1 MIVALFQSTS
11 HIDVSSSSFKA
22 DPFPFY
28 ARLRAEEPIY
38 RTTLRGG
45 VSAVLITRYDDV
57 LAVLKDDERFIK
69 DRHSLSGRKREGWMP
84 AFARAFER
92 NMLDVD
98 APDHTRLRALVH
110 KAFTPRL
117 MEQLRGRAQQ
127 ITDNLLDA
135 AERKGSFD
143 LVEDFALPLPIVI
156 ISDMLGVDEKD
167 RGKFAG
173 WSKQLVSVSSR
184 NEGMRILP
192 SIMAFA
198 GYIKKLIRK
207 RQQDPRDDLLTAMI
221 DAREAGDKLSEEEM
235 MGMILLLLVAGH
247 ETTANL
253 IANGTLELLQQRD
266 QWHMMRQ
273 QPQTMRTAIEELL
286 RYTGPVEKATE
297 RYAKEDT
304 EYHGVP
310 IARGE
315 TVLAVLAS
323 ANRDEAQFPN
333 AATLDVTRDPNR
345 HLAFGMGIH
354 YCLGAPLARM
364 ESQIAFTS
372 LIERMPNLR
381 LTTAPDQ
388 LRWRRS
394 LFLRG
399 LEALPV
405 KC

>member
-1 MIVALFQSTS
+1 MAMSPARTDVDITS
-11 HIDVSSSSFKA
+11 SAFKA

-28 ARLRAEEPIY
+28 ERLRAEEPVY
-38 RTTLRGG
+38 RTALRGG
-45 VSAVLITRYDDV
+45 ISAVLITRYDDV

-69 DRHSLSGRKREGWMP
+69 DRYSLNAKARTGWMP
-84 AFARAFER
+84 SFARAFER

-98 APDHTRLRALVH
+98 APDHTRLRNLVH
-110 KAFTPRL
+110 KAFTPKL
-117 MEQLRGRAQQ
+117 MEGLRGRAQQ

-143 LVEDFALPLPIVI
+143 LVEDFALPLPIVM
-156 ISDMLGVDEKD
+156 ISDLLGVEERD
-167 RGKFAG
+167 RNKFAG
-173 WSKQLVSVSSR
+173 WSKKLVSVSSR
-184 NEGMRILP
+184 NDGMKILP
-192 SIMAFA
+192 SIIAFA
-198 GYIKKLIRK
+198 GYIKKLIRT

-253 IANGTLELLQQRD
+253 IANGTLELLQKRD
-266 QWHMMRQ
+266 QWEQMRAE
-273 QPQTMRTAIEELL
+273 PQVMRTAIEELL

-297 RYAKEDT
+297 RYAKYDT
-304 EYHGVP
+304 DYHGVS

-333 AATLDVTRDPNR
+333 AAVLDVTRDPNR

-354 YCLGAPLARM
+354 YCLGAPLARL
-364 ESQIAFTS
+364 ESHVAFTS
-372 LIERMPNLR
+372 LIERMPNLQ
-381 LTTAPDQ
+381 LTTAPAQ

>member
-1 MIVALFQSTS
+1 
-11 HIDVSSSSFKA
+11 
-22 DPFPFY
+22 
-28 ARLRAEEPIY
+28 
-38 RTTLRGG
+38 
-45 VSAVLITRYDDV
+45 
-57 LAVLKDDERFIK
+57 
-69 DRHSLSGRKREGWMP
+69 
-84 AFARAFER
+84 
-92 NMLDVD
+92 MLDVD

-127 ITDNLLDA
+127 ITDDLLDA

-156 ISDMLGVDEKD
+156 ISDMLGVEAKD

-192 SIMAFA
+192 SIIAFA
-198 GYIKKLIRK
+198 GYIKKLIRT

-253 IANGTLELLQQRD
+253 IANGTLELLQQPD
-266 QWHMMRQ
+266 QWDMMRQ
-273 QPQTMRTAIEELL
+273 QPQMMRTAIEELL

-372 LIERMPNLR
+372 LVERMPNLR